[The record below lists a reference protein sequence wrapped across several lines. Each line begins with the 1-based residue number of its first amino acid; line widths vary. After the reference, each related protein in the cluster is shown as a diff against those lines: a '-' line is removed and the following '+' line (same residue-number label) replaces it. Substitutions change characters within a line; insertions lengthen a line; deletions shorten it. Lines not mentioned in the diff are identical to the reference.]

1 MIGPIILQEFGG
13 FECGLPNTFALLAA
27 WPSARCHSSFEVI
40 DEGFLGFVESIRRD
54 HFTIGDAEARCRTC
68 TKIVAKN
75 ILAAWVHCLGLMSA
89 CNFQDQA
96 MHGGT
101 CSARPGAKVKRRSS
115 KR

>member
-1 MIGPIILQEFGG
+1 
-13 FECGLPNTFALLAA
+13 
-27 WPSARCHSSFEVI
+27 
-40 DEGFLGFVESIRRD
+40 
-54 HFTIGDAEARCRTC
+54 
-68 TKIVAKN
+68 
-75 ILAAWVHCLGLMSA
+75 LAAWVHCLGLMSA